1 MADSLV
7 VDTSSAAEQGEL
19 LLFVVLSGVDDEHR
33 VAGRLRS
40 TIRTELSPRHVPNQ
54 VIPVAGVPR
63 TLNGKKCEVPVK
75 RILSGTPIDVAL
87 SRDALADPAGFDAFL
102 ALAWDAL
109 GVEAPDAGQD
119 QAMAEAL
126 GEVPVGDAPVG
137 SDDPVSDVDRVVDAE
152 LEPPDDES
160 AR

>member
-1 MADSLV
+1 M
-7 VDTSSAAEQGEL
+7 
-19 LLFVVLSGVDDEHR
+19 
-33 VAGRLRS
+33 
-40 TIRTELSPRHVPNQ
+40 
-54 VIPVAGVPR
+54 
-63 TLNGKKCEVPVK
+63 
-75 RILSGTPIDVAL
+75 

-109 GVEAPDAGQD
+109 GVDAQDAGQD
-119 QAMAEAL
+119 QALAEAL

-137 SDDPVSDVDRVVDAE
+137 SDDSVADVDRVVDAE